1 MIMVSL
7 LLPLPYVNLHR
18 NDEAWRQLCAS
29 QLVEHLAVKNAERI
43 EALCTDAAFEL
54 VPRDPAGRCFIGV
67 PEDIAAA
74 PGFGDAI
81 ELITGATEAHVA
93 DLEYGIGNDTV
104 EQIDGFRG
112 FDDLAERLG
121 DPGALAQVK
130 SSAAKLVEGILADAR
145 AIWNEERAR
154 HELWYG
160 NVYQAVAGPFVD
172 PESVSWLEDED
183 VPPIAEMPRSL
194 KGYYPASFFPSGKY
208 PFTAHDV
215 PFDVEAGLDAEA
227 DLPRGYRVES
237 WVRPQSTD
245 LCQGSDAHVASIYQR
260 WQQRGFDGQPRVVY
274 RGPFAIDGR
283 YFYLSGAVFRSTWQ
297 TVVVG
302 SLGSVA
308 DGHLHIFTLSKSF
321 ESESA
326 PDEEYAGRVADAIE
340 GALRSMAAN
349 LCSERYPTGSLLL
362 CSPAFES
369 TNLNHLTTI
378 LASGFVNM
386 PTLSVT
392 LGAALEEAASKHY
405 QAPVKADII
414 KTDQRTGDFESRIV
428 RMSLPGPHACDIYLD
443 LVCRDDHF
451 FVELLTTCDFNDE
464 KTSDVVF
471 DAQDAVLDACDG
483 MGAWQ
488 THAALNEPRL
498 YSTVLEVFLPH
509 FRPDSAKLIQTLT
522 NEDVPRLMGED
533 GWHSR
538 VESRDEV
545 DDGGMRVLEI
555 SLHDDEHCLTCF
567 MRTLICGD
575 TATMTLGILYN
586 EGYAPCAEA
595 DGFIDNFTATG
606 IALARTLFAVV
617 PEGAQDTT
625 ERWSPELSIAL
636 CERCRDALGGVVEPP
651 FLADFERVDNEAEAP
666 TAADAAAGNEPAAEG
681 TVEADGNAGAAEA
694 NATASEEPLPAAAAA
709 PDASTSPAASS
720 DEAPTPKFCYNCG
733 SALEPGVRFCSHC
746 GTQVAR

>member
-7 LLPLPYVNLHR
+7 LRPLPYVNLHR

-29 QLVEHLAVKNAERI
+29 QLVEHLAIQNAERI

-54 VPRDPAGRCFIGV
+54 VPCDPAGRCFIGV

-74 PGFGDAI
+74 PGFDDAV

-93 DLEYGIGNDTV
+93 DLEFGIGNDTV

-121 DPGALAQVK
+121 DPDALAQVK
-130 SSAAKLVEGILADAR
+130 NGAAKLVEGILADAR

-208 PFTAHDV
+208 PFAAHDV

-227 DLPRGYRVES
+227 NLPRGYRVES

-260 WQQRGFDGQPRVVY
+260 WQQRGFDGQPRIVY

-369 TNLNHLTTI
+369 TGLNHLTTI

-405 QAPVKADII
+405 QTPIKADII
-414 KTDQRTGDFESRIV
+414 KTDQQSGGFEGRIV
-428 RMSLPGPHACDIYLD
+428 RMSLPGPNACDIYLD
-443 LVCRDDHF
+443 LMCRDDRF

-464 KTSDVVF
+464 ETSDVVF
-471 DAQDAVLDACDG
+471 DAQGAVLDVCDG

-509 FRPDSAKLIQTLT
+509 FRPDSARLILTLS

-533 GWHSR
+533 GWHPR

-545 DDGGMRVLEI
+545 DDSGMRVLET

-567 MRTLICGD
+567 MRTLTCGD
-575 TATMTLGILYN
+575 TATMTLGVLYN

-595 DGFIDNFTATG
+595 DGFIDNFTTTG

-617 PEGAQDTT
+617 PKGAQDAT
-625 ERWSPELSIAL
+625 ERWSPERSIAL
-636 CERCRDALGGVVEPP
+636 CERCRDALDGAVEPP
-651 FLADFERVDNEAEAP
+651 FLADFERADSVAETPATEEAP
-666 TAADAAAGNEPAAEG
+666 AASEAPLPTETPAPDAAA
-681 TVEADGNAGAAEA
+681 D
-694 NATASEEPLPAAAAA
+694 LAA
-709 PDASTSPAASS
+709 PANQPPA
-720 DEAPTPKFCYNCG
+720 PKFCYSCG
-733 SALEPGVRFCSHC
+733 SPLAPGVRFCSHC
-746 GTQVAR
+746 GTQVAQ